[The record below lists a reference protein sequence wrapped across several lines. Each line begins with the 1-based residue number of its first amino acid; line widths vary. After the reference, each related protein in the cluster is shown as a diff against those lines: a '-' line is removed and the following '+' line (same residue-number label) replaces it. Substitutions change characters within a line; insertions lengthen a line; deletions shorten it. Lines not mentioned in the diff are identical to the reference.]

1 MIFRKTKMWELI
13 QIQVLQ
19 LDFKNMQNIIIRLL
33 TKNLFYYLDIWK

>member
-1 MIFRKTKMWELI
+1 MWELI

-33 TKNLFYYLDIWK
+33 TKNLFYYLDI

>member
-33 TKNLFYYLDIWK
+33 TKNLFYYLDI